1 MYNVDGSFLIKDGP
15 DKFNVAN
22 ASISVAH
29 TYGNVTS
36 VIARY
41 IENLLPKNFF
51 RTVQVSSKV
60 AYREFDYRR
69 NSQRDF
75 FKKRRPILAIKP
87 RIVLNDDDR
96 FLAGTY
102 LTTTIFEN
110 ENAMNWG
117 ELQPFFEDTDKQ
129 IYVKYRMN
137 RMVMEFDIAI
147 VQETLMEQLNIV
159 TYLQNRVRQNLPFF
173 IETALES
180 HIDDS
185 LIKIL
190 SEQSGVPI
198 RDDEGSVKNFLDYVN
213 SHSYYPVTYK
223 LKNSTGRDAFFRYY
237 NTNLDVTISEFEMDE
252 LTKTNQLNTH
262 SMITFRCKCE
272 FTGAG
277 TYYLFTRDDIK
288 IDSVDIDLGTDNP
301 EDTIIPLLTVN
312 NKRPGADLV
321 PDDWDLYTTSL
332 FKVEQKDFDNIDM
345 KDLFTKT
352 TRYNICYNIQQG
364 VPGYTFIKFLIMK
377 DNEYLREFI
386 DFIVDYKNMVVTI
399 ADCNLDST
407 YRVYVYMDLN
417 AMNNIVTNIMDF
429 ETKELPSF
437 REPEFN
443 GDDDLELKEFLDKAE
458 ESNYLLEY
466 NIDDILK
473 NMLDKYY
480 KSSVLNQ
487 MRFEKFFRMTVADN
501 KELLPFQTTSKY
513 GVKLSEKSPL
523 LYGNFNTN
531 KLSTNMIRTLDNIN
545 IEKGNY
551 DLTYTSMGKVSV
563 VCIPIWYECSEIIR
577 DGVDISKYFDIK
589 PATVNTAMWG
599 RVKYNVYISKKT
611 FDMYKDI
618 SFKLIDTREEI

>member
-1 MYNVDGSFLIKDGP
+1 MYNVDGSFLINDGP

-51 RTVQVSSKV
+51 RTVQISSKV

-69 NSQRDF
+69 NSNRDF

-87 RIVLNDDDR
+87 RIILNDDDR
-96 FLAGTY
+96 FLSGTY

-110 ENAMNWG
+110 EDAMNWG
-117 ELQPFFEDTDKQ
+117 ELQPFFEDNEKQ
-129 IYVKYRMN
+129 LYVKYRMN

-180 HIDDS
+180 HVDDS

-190 SEQSGVPI
+190 SEQSGIPI
-198 RDDEGSVKNFLDYVN
+198 RDEEGSVKKFLDYVN

-223 LKNSTGRDAFFRYY
+223 LKNSTGKDAFFRYY
-237 NTNLDVTISEFEMDE
+237 NTNLDVTISDFEIDE
-252 LTKTNQLNTH
+252 VTRTNHLNTH
-262 SMITFRCKCE
+262 SMITFRCRCE

-277 TYYLFTRDDIK
+277 AYYLFTRDDIK
-288 IDSVDIDLGTDNP
+288 IDNVEIGLGTDNP
-301 EDTIIPLLTVN
+301 QDTIIPLLTVE
-312 NKRPGADLV
+312 NKRPGEEYV
-321 PDDWDLYTTSL
+321 PNDWELYTTSL
-332 FKVEQKDFDNIDM
+332 FKVEHKDFDNIDM

-377 DNEYLREFI
+377 DNEYIKEFM
-386 DFIVDYKNMVVTI
+386 DYIVDYKNMVVTI

-417 AMNNIVTNIMDF
+417 AMNNIVSNLMDF

-458 ESNYLLEY
+458 ESNYLLKY
-466 NIDDILK
+466 DIDDVLK

-480 KSSVLNQ
+480 KSSLLNQ
-487 MRFEKFFRMTVADN
+487 LRFEKFFRMTVVDN
-501 KELLPFQTTSKY
+501 KEILPFKTTSKY
-513 GVKLSEKSPL
+513 GEKLSNKSPL
-523 LYGNFNTN
+523 LCGSCNTN
-531 KLSTNMIRTLDNIN
+531 KLSTNIIRKLDNCN

-551 DLTYTSMGKVSV
+551 DLLFTPMNKVSV
-563 VCIPIWYECSEIIR
+563 VCIPEWYECVEIVR
-577 DGVDISKYFDIK
+577 DAYDVSKYFDVK

-599 RVKYNVYISKKT
+599 RVKYNVYISKKS

-618 SFKLIDTREEI
+618 HFKLIDTREEI